1 MVIKRALR
9 PLPLLIKQIFF
20 VSYLSLSLSFSRSH
34 PVYLNPLTSSS
45 GDTSFSKADFAT
57 KLQTIHSD
65 SIIYI

>member
-1 MVIKRALR
+1 MVIKRALL

-20 VSYLSLSLSFSRSH
+20 VSSYYLSLQSSH
-34 PVYLNPLTSSS
+34 PSVSQILTSSS
-45 GDTSFSKADFAT
+45 GDTSFSRADFAT